1 MLNIPFLGKFI
12 QSTVKRQKVADSV
25 DYLNYY
31 VTSIILAFFS
41 LAISAKQYFG
51 SPIQCWVPSE
61 FRGGWEK
68 YAEDYCFIANS
79 YYVPFEEEIPVDVD
93 HRKDHIS
100 YYRWVPIM
108 LALQAIMFFIPNWIW
123 NMLHKQTAINPKSFL
138 SEAEKIKFA
147 AGEKREQEIKSL
159 ANYFMDTVAVFGN
172 PAEYRRS
179 NRTAPRSGYNALW
192 LYLLT
197 KAAYV
202 ANICLQLVI
211 LNHFLGENYMR
222 WGFEM
227 ASNIVHGHEW
237 KETSVFPRVIMCDF
251 QIRRLANLQRHT
263 VQCVIMMNM
272 INEKLYLFLYFWFF
286 FLGIVTVINF
296 FYFLVVM
303 LLPALRAKLVL
314 LNMDADRNRGLSQN
328 EMKRFIHECLHPDGV
343 LLLRFVREH
352 VGGRVA
358 FDLTNRLFAMY
369 AESDSRSD
377 TSMKRQPI
385 SPIEKYSRPP
395 HLGPYPR
402 HPPTHG
408 YYPALSSAPILED
421 YMDHGTMKI
430 GEKSPPPPSLDQPTR
445 HSPTDV

>member
-1 MLNIPFLGKFI
+1 MLNIPFLSRFI
-12 QSTVKRQKVADSV
+12 QKTIKRQKVADSV

-31 VTSIILAFFS
+31 VTSMMLAFFA

-79 YYVPFEEEIPVDVD
+79 YYVPFEEEIPTDIE
-93 HRKDHIS
+93 HRQDHIS

-123 NMLHKQTAINPKSFL
+123 NMLHKQTAINPRAFL
-138 SEAEKIKFA
+138 TEAEKVRFA
-147 AGEKREQEIKSL
+147 VGEKREQEIKSL
-159 ANYFMDTVAVFGN
+159 ANYFMDTVAVFSYPGD
-172 PAEYRRS
+172 YKMS
-179 NRTAPRSGYNALW
+179 KRTAPRSGYNAMW
-192 LYLLT
+192 LYLFT

-211 LNHFLGENYMR
+211 LNHFIGGDFMR
-222 WGFEM
+222 WGYET
-227 ASNIVHGHEW
+227 ATNIIHGNEW

-272 INEKLYLFLYFWFF
+272 INEKLYLFLYFWFL
-286 FLGIVTVINF
+286 FLGVVTIINF
-296 FYFLVVM
+296 FYFFCVM
-303 LLPALRAKLVL
+303 LVPTLRAKLVL
-314 LNMDADRNRGLSQN
+314 FNIDTKRNRGLSQG
-328 EMKRFIHECLHPDGV
+328 EMRRFIHECLHPDGV
-343 LLLRFVREH
+343 LLLQFVREH
-352 VGGRVA
+352 VGGRIA
-358 FDLTNRLFAMY
+358 FDLVNRLFTMY
-369 AESDSRSD
+369 AESDNFSN
-377 TSMKRQPI
+377 TSTKKQPI

-395 HLGPYPR
+395 HLSNYPR
-402 HPPTHG
+402 DPARA
-408 YYPALSSAPILED
+408 YYPALSSAPMLED

-430 GEKSPPPPSLDQPTR
+430 GEKNTPPPPLDQPPR